1 MAIAMAVVLGQ
12 APEVLTSLSQLH
24 EQQESTSDEC
34 KVTNVKARVDG
45 GVEAVHHHV
54 IAIEDSCGTFSVR
67 VISRTEHLSVGIQRN
82 HPTQKTF
89 MTRPMSW

>member
-1 MAIAMAVVLGQ
+1 M
-12 APEVLTSLSQLH
+12 LTSLSQLH

-34 KVTNVKARVDG
+34 KVTDVKARKDG
-45 GVEAVHHHV
+45 GVEFVHHHV
-54 IAIEDSCGTFSVR
+54 VAIKDSCGTISVR